1 MNVQISQESSIISG
15 GVDTNDIT
23 ESSHQ
28 GASNL
33 SHNELASVKKIKPI
47 LVFRPALSSSDLKQ
61 NDTLSAVSVGS
72 GAAQIAKSASV
83 NSVPVTEDDQDLL
96 SLSKDI
102 GVVYAMNTFVAN
114 LEGQVCVL
122 KGDALVLLDD
132 TNSYWWLVRC
142 LKTAEVGYIP
152 AENIETQPE
161 KLARLNKQR
170 NMRLAAPREM
180 DFKIDDN
187 SGMSSSV
194 PAELTEINRALESGI
209 FNVKSLSDQMDG
221 EDQDRHNEP
230 QRSSTGSPKHRS
242 GLRSS
247 GKFSSSNNNNN
258 HNKSVKFNDQVLAIR
273 HSDDESSSGSVETVG
288 QDDSLMSS
296 FEADPKTSK
305 QQQQSAM
312 QSFGGAM
319 LKFFNGIRKPMKSSQ
334 IVGKVSD
341 EDLQIGQSE
350 DSVKQKVKTPESVI
364 DNKVIKS
371 QLATSSKQSV
381 GRKSSSDRVSRKS
394 SDRLQLSTDHP
405 PSNKSSLSVHSKQM
419 DLQREELASPIQQSQ
434 SSTNALMVL
443 KIFSGNYDFKATYKT
458 VQVGKQTKVSEVIAL
473 ALVKFK
479 VAGAVLPS
487 KALNSSPIVAPTAL
501 LDSLPV
507 DGDQLN
513 DKSQSQSFGESAH
526 DQTIPVQE
534 LLKYYYLSV
543 VHGDSKE
550 KVVNFNEPI
559 LDVLLRLQSKSIRPG
574 VAPSSQK
581 GILRYLES
589 VSADGKISSIRT
601 PNDSEIKFLL
611 NLKSNVQPEYVIE
624 DQYLIR
630 VYYHGDTFVNGVM
643 QAVKTLGVKSD
654 LKMKEVVELA
664 QKKFKLSPLQRAV
677 GNFIDCSED
686 FHLWKVRE
694 EVTSLGANSQAS
706 LTLSALDLLQRP
718 HQQLISIMKPDIM
731 ISDELK
737 FGDVVKS
744 FMIEQETD
752 SLEEGQ
758 LNFVLQRNP
767 SSHNSGSSSRTAL
780 NDDLTPTATIIG
792 QAQIA
797 SIDEDYF
804 GGNQQ
809 SQKSNSSPTMG
820 VRNAAMQKQSPQPRR
835 PERTVAPSPLSQS
848 ILPSNSTITSL
859 DQSGTLFQDQ
869 YVESSHL
876 SSFNLILPVVDAQ
889 QSKNME
895 LSSTQKNVNTNHLA
909 SQTVDQQSIV
919 DISVPQGVEASND
932 IINDVLNVYENQ
944 TNLQASPSSHRPRHG
959 SNQESS
965 VNEDSQPGSRD
976 NMVLQRAK
984 QPTVDSTPQSTN
996 ESSLL
1001 GSDAG
1006 SDLNSSSRVN
1016 VLSKDTINSSVQ
1028 QAAPS
1033 SQSLLSSDSSGGTNQ
1048 TPPNVHKQKS
1058 MDSLSKPKHAS
1069 EIRRASADMTN
1080 KKMKVQKPQQRAEIA
1095 QLIKEQS
1102 SGKFNDDEEH
1112 RRQGEEY
1119 LQKFLGTVNSPSA
1132 KRQSVSST
1140 VSSASSSNS
1149 NSSSAVKRSMLINS
1163 QSRTISNFS
1172 IGNNGRSPMIESM
1185 GELEAGADGN
1195 GMRLPQEPVHP
1206 DIPYIYGIDYGIYA
1220 SPKQSRTQ
1228 QSVKAKRLSQ
1238 QGNGDQSFMGNLV
1251 VASSSSSS
1259 ALSPS
1264 QQRQIK
1270 KQQRDIKRNQM
1281 RLKEISAAAT
1291 ATAEPSTTANSSL
1304 ESSISDRLNSTSRRT
1319 SVQNSLLE
1327 STSTLEST
1335 DRIIATEPAILNEIL
1350 EEIVK
1355 KKTARLGL
1363 YRDSQDGSEASGNNS
1378 DSQLIE

>member
-1 MNVQISQESSIISG
+1 MSMNVQISQESSLKSG
-15 GVDTNDIT
+15 GVDTNGIT
-23 ESSHQ
+23 ESSHSDAL
-28 GASNL
+28 GP
-33 SHNELASVKKIKPI
+33 SHHETTSVKRIKPI
-47 LVFRPALSSSDLKQ
+47 LIFRPSSSYPDLKQ
-61 NDTLSAVSVGS
+61 NDTYSATSAGS
-72 GAAQIAKSASV
+72 SAAQIAKSASV

-180 DFKIDDN
+180 DFKIDDS

-209 FNVKSLSDQMDG
+209 FNVKSLSDQIDG

-247 GKFSSSNNNNN
+247 GKFSSNNNN

-273 HSDDESSSGSVETVG
+273 HSDDESSSGSVETIG

-296 FEADPKTSK
+296 FDADPKNSK
-305 QQQQSAM
+305 QQQQSAI
-312 QSFGGAM
+312 QYFGGAM

-334 IVGKVSD
+334 TVDKVSD

-350 DSVKQKVKTPESVI
+350 DSVKQKGKPPESVT
-364 DNKVIKS
+364 DNKGKS
-371 QLATSSKQSV
+371 QLATSGKLSL
-381 GRKSSSDRVSRKS
+381 GRKSSSDRVSSKS
-394 SDRLQLSTDHP
+394 SDRLQQSTDHP
-405 PSNKSSLSVHSKQM
+405 QSNKSSLSVNSKQLN
-419 DLQREELASPIQQSQ
+419 LQREELASPIQQSQ
-434 SSTNALMVL
+434 SSNNALMVL

-487 KALNSSPIVAPTAL
+487 KASNSSPIVAPTAL

-507 DGDQLN
+507 DGDQSN
-513 DKSQSQSFGESAH
+513 DKSQSQSIGESAH

-574 VAPSSQK
+574 IAPSSQK

-611 NLKSNVQPEYVIE
+611 NLKSNVQPEYVIK

-643 QAVKTLGVKSD
+643 QSVKTLGVKSD
-654 LKMKEVVELA
+654 LKMKEIVELA
-664 QKKFKLSPLQRAV
+664 QKKFKLSPLQRAI

-752 SLEEGQ
+752 SLEEGY

-780 NDDLTPTATIIG
+780 NDDLTPTATIID

-797 SIDEDYF
+797 SNDEDYF
-804 GGNQQ
+804 GSNQQ
-809 SQKSNSSPTMG
+809 SEKSNSSPTMG
-820 VRNAAMQKQSPQPRR
+820 VRNAVMQKQSPQPRR

-869 YVESSHL
+869 YVESSHV

-889 QSKNME
+889 QSQKME
-895 LSSTQKNVNTNHLA
+895 LSSAQKNVQTSHLA
-909 SQTVDQQSIV
+909 SQSVDQQSIV

-932 IINDVLNVYENQ
+932 IINDVLNVYEHQ
-944 TNLQASPSSHRPRHG
+944 TNLQASPSSHRRRHG

-984 QPTVDSTPQSTN
+984 QPTVDSTPYSTN

-1006 SDLNSSSRVN
+1006 FDLNSSPHVN
-1016 VLSKDTINSSVQ
+1016 VLSKDTINSSGQ

-1033 SQSLLSSDSSGGTNQ
+1033 NQSLLSSDSSGGTNQ

-1069 EIRRASADMTN
+1069 EMRRASADMTN
-1080 KKMKVQKPQQRAEIA
+1080 KKMKVQKQQQRAEIA
-1095 QLIKEQS
+1095 QLVKEQS
-1102 SGKFNDDEEH
+1102 SSKFNEDEEH

-1140 VSSASSSNS
+1140 VSSTSSSNS

-1172 IGNNGRSPMIESM
+1172 IGNSGRSPMIESL
-1185 GELEAGADGN
+1185 GESEAGADGN

-1270 KQQRDIKRNQM
+1270 KQQRDIKLNQM
-1281 RLKEISAAAT
+1281 RLKEFSAA
-1291 ATAEPSTTANSSL
+1291 ATAEPSTTANISL

-1378 DSQLIE
+1378 DSQIIE